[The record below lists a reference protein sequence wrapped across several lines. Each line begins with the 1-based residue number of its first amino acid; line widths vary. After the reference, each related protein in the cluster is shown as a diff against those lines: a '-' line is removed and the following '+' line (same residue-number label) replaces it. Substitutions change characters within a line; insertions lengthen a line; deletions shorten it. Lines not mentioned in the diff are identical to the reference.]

1 MTLLVASLSR
11 TALAALVLCGF
22 ALSPAPAAAASKEEL
37 DAHVHQAIQDLY
49 RSNVVAKE
57 LAGKAAGVL
66 VFPDV
71 IKAGFWVG
79 GQYGQSALLVG
90 QSIVGHYNI
99 VGASFGLQAGVQDES
114 VAIMF
119 MTAEALNKFRES
131 KGWKIGVDG
140 SVAVVTVGV
149 GGVID
154 SETLRKPIIAFV
166 FNNKG
171 LMASLALEGSKI
183 TKIEKK

>member
-1 MTLLVASLSR
+1 
-11 TALAALVLCGF
+11 
-22 ALSPAPAAAASKEEL
+22 
-37 DAHVHQAIQDLY
+37 
-49 RSNVVAKE
+49 
-57 LAGKAAGVL
+57 
-66 VFPDV
+66 
-71 IKAGFWVG
+71 
-79 GQYGQSALLVG
+79 
-90 QSIVGHYNI
+90 
-99 VGASFGLQAGVQDES
+99 
-114 VAIMF
+114 MF